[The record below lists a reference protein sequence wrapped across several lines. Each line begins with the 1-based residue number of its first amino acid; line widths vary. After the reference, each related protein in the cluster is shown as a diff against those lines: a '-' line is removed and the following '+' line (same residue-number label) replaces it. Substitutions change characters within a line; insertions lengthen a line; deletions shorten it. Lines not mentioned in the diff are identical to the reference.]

1 MWSLLGELSKHVL
14 WVHSYT
20 TFTRFYEFLTPFP
33 FNWQVY
39 YISLRSIVDIWLTP
53 DPPLSL
59 ACQRSFWEP
68 TDFENFWKV
77 GKLENFPEISGELI
91 TLISHL
97 SIWEQSNIDLRIESI
112 CQLYLIRSNFWS
124 YLIISITTILALIH
138 IVKNYIIYLL
148 E

>member
-138 IVKNYIIYLL
+138 IVKNYILYLL